1 MANETNFRPGDANAI
16 TRRYLDSI
24 LIEQRLVDAQ
34 DTPSLSVELFGER
47 FATPIMMPAFSHLH
61 VFAKEREDGMC
72 EYARAAKALGA
83 LNFVGM
89 SQNEE
94 FARIAAVGVPTVRIV
109 KPYADRDKVW
119 SRLTQAAEV
128 GALAVGMDIDHSF
141 SSAGGP
147 DDVFGEKMTGQS
159 VQDLEEYVKGTELP
173 FVVKGVL
180 SVRDA
185 VKCAEAGV
193 QAILVSHH
201 HGRMP
206 FAVPPLMV
214 LPEIRRAVGD
224 SLRIFV
230 DCGIERGADAY
241 KALALGADAVAV
253 GRAIMQP
260 LVKDGAAGVEAYVRG
275 MNDELSMI
283 MAFTGCRSL
292 SDLDSSALWID
303 GKPVSL

>member
-1 MANETNFRPGDANAI
+1 MANETNFRPSDANMI

-24 LIEQRLVDAQ
+24 LIEQHLVDAG
-34 DTPSLSVELFGER
+34 TPSLSFELFGKT

-72 EYARAAKALGA
+72 EYARAAKALGSV
-83 LNFVGM
+83 NFVGM
-89 SQNEE
+89 TKEEE
-94 FARIAAVGVPTVRIV
+94 FARIAAVGAPTVRII
-109 KPYADRDKVW
+109 KPYADKDMIF
-119 SRLTQAAEV
+119 SRIRQAVEC

-141 SSAGGP
+141 SNNGGP
-147 DDVFGEKMTGQS
+147 DNVFGEIMAPQS
-159 VQDLEEYVKGTELP
+159 QAELREYVQASDLP

-180 SVRDA
+180 SVHDA

-193 QAILVSHH
+193 KGILISHH
-201 HGRMP
+201 HGRLP

-214 LPEIRRAVGD
+214 LPEIKKAVGD
-224 SLRIFV
+224 SVRIFV
-230 DCGIERGADAY
+230 DCGIDTGADAF

-283 MAFTGCRSL
+283 MAFTGCHSL
-292 SDLDSSALWID
+292 ADLDPSVLWLN
-303 GKPVSL
+303 GKPMAR